1 MSDGFL
7 ESFTSAGED
16 GTALTNTTTPTSI
29 IPASRK
35 ITLPAATYW
44 DRVGQSLRLRAAGR
58 ISTAGASPGT
68 LQFVVKFGSTTVFD
82 GGASATLATSAS
94 NLTWVLDI
102 VLTCRVIG
110 SSATVLG
117 TGTLHTAA
125 LSATTP
131 IMLLPVS
138 APAAG
143 TAFDGTVSQTVDL
156 YATWSVAS
164 ASNTITCHQFQ
175 EVGIT

>member
-1 MSDGFL
+1 MSMGFL
-7 ESFTSAGED
+7 EEFASAGED

-29 IPASRK
+29 IPAARK

-44 DRVGQSLRLRAAGR
+44 EKTGKPLRIRAAGR
-58 ISTAGASPGT
+58 ISTASAAPGT
-68 LQFVVKFGSTTVFD
+68 LQFLVKFGSTTVFD

-94 NLTWVLDI
+94 NVTWVLDI
-102 VLTCRVIG
+102 LLTCRIVG

-117 TGTLHTAA
+117 TGTLFTTA

-138 APAAG
+138 SPVAG
-143 TAFDGTVSQTVDL
+143 TSFDGTVSQTVDL
-156 YATWSVAS
+156 FASWSVAS
-164 ASNTITCHQFQ
+164 ASNTITCHQFN
-175 EVGIT
+175 EIGNA